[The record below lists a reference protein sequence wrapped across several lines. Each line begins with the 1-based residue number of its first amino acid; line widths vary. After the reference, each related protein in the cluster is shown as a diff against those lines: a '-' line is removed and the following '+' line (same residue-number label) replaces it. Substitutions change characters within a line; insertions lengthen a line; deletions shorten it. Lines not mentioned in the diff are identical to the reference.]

1 MRRLALLI
9 AGFGVCYMSLGAAV
23 AGADVPLWAEPRLRQ
38 IKEQF
43 GFAKWAGKV
52 RIPAEALKTVQ
63 INQDMV
69 SAFGPARFR
78 PANNGRSL
86 SISMAEE
93 GCAGIDGVSVSI
105 DALDSAME
113 AHEALVRWFLY
124 VSSPTISY
132 RRAEAGT
139 TYDIGDVCLVP
150 PLPVSLQFTR
160 NNVLVVIRGSRSNQ
174 TEAVLEL
181 AKATDAELVRLLE
194 SGEPVKTVAAGPDNV
209 PSAAA
214 ARQPGDPAEAVES
227 VLKAMPDEEARRL
240 CLQRAEEMSKSPDDA
255 PEQLLLFLRGLGPDE
270 DPRQV
275 AVLREIVRRSTNNA
289 VRAQAVRVLA
299 AWVSGTAETREDV
312 LRVLGGLGEDPNP
325 AVRQTVARTIAGSA
339 DVRHLP
345 RLTAMMDDENDAV
358 RRSAVEAICGLLG
371 WDRPA
376 DADGEA
382 VFRQRIE
389 PVLSALRAL
398 EGTINA
404 PAPPE

>member
-1 MRRLALLI
+1 M
-9 AGFGVCYMSLGAAV
+9 
-23 AGADVPLWAEPRLRQ
+23 
-38 IKEQF
+38 
-43 GFAKWAGKV
+43 AK
-52 RIPAEALKTVQ
+52 
-63 INQDMV
+63 
-69 SAFGPARFR
+69 
-78 PANNGRSL
+78 
-86 SISMAEE
+86 
-93 GCAGIDGVSVSI
+93 
-105 DALDSAME
+105 
-113 AHEALVRWFLY
+113 
-124 VSSPTISY
+124 
-132 RRAEAGT
+132 
-139 TYDIGDVCLVP
+139 
-150 PLPVSLQFTR
+150 
-160 NNVLVVIRGSRSNQ
+160 VI
-174 TEAVLEL
+174 
-181 AKATDAELVRLLE
+181 DAELVRLLE
-194 SGEPVKTVAAGPDNV
+194 GGKPVNPPPTA
-209 PSAAA
+209 SATALSP
-214 ARQPGDPAEAVES
+214 ARVRRRSDAVEEAES
-227 VLKAMPDEEARRL
+227 MLKAMPEEDARRL
-240 CLQRAEEMSKSPDDA
+240 CLQKAQEMAKSPDDA

-312 LRVLGGLGEDPNP
+312 LRVLGGLGEDPDP

-382 VFRQRIE
+382 AFRQRIE